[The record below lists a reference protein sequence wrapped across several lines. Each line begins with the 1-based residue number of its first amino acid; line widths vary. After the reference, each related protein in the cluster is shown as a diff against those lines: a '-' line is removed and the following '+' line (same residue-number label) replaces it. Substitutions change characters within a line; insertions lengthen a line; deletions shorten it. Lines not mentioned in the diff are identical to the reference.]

1 MSRRELPDWIDRAKL
16 NLVYNKQEMV
26 EKYVEG
32 GDSYVLHVRNTL
44 ATKGIEMTPKEIK
57 DIADELIMY
66 YYSNKIVLF
75 REAST
80 ELGAFFIAGSKR
92 LTLAEWPT
100 I

>member
-1 MSRRELPDWIDRAKL
+1 MGRKELPDWIDRAKL

-66 YYSNKIVLF
+66 YYILMDNFEDVEHLL
-75 REAST
+75 E
-80 ELGAFFIAGSKR
+80 
-92 LTLAEWPT
+92 EWADPPDNV
-100 I
+100 

>member
-1 MSRRELPDWIDRAKL
+1 MSRKELPDWIDRGKL

-26 EKYVEG
+26 EKYVDG

-66 YYSNKIVLF
+66 YYILMDNFEDVEHLL
-75 REAST
+75 E
-80 ELGAFFIAGSKR
+80 
-92 LTLAEWPT
+92 EWDDPPDNV
-100 I
+100 